1 MADSHSNAITPPL
14 RAHPAAELFPLMA
27 DTDLAELAE
36 DIKKNGLHEPVWL
49 VDHEGETVIL
59 DGRNR
64 HRACEMAGIEPKTRR
79 YAGEDPIGFS
89 ISQNVQRRH
98 LTPGQKAAVAY
109 NVLPLYEEEARR
121 AKARAAAVENRRRA
135 QERAAEKA
143 QAEPPLADSCSP
155 MWADLPTSGEARE
168 RIAEELAD
176 LTDQQNEV
184 CPDVADLPHP
194 DQPEEAPP
202 RPQPRM
208 KVEPKRA
215 PLARDKAAAAV
226 GASGRGVAQ
235 YARLRREAPDLA
247 AKVDGGMALDRAD
260 RILRDREA
268 ERRRIE
274 QAKAEAEAAAQGE
287 TFTVDIRHGDFRE
300 VLSDLSGVD
309 AIITDPPYPGEFI
322 PLMADLRD
330 LADRILKPDG
340 ILAVL
345 MGQTHLPEVYRLLD
359 GGRPYR
365 WTAAYLT
372 PGNGYVSMGR
382 KVQSNWKPL
391 IVYGG
396 KHPRFADVFESKGSD
411 ADAKNNHKWG
421 QDYGAFHSIVERLT
435 SRGQT
440 VVDPFMG
447 AGTTLLAA
455 HALGRHA
462 IGCDIDPEHVQR
474 TRERLA

>member
-1 MADSHSNAITPPL
+1 M

-27 DTDLAELAE
+27 DAELAELAE
-36 DIKKNGLHEPVWL
+36 DIKTHGLHEPVWL
-49 VDHEGETVIL
+49 IDHEGDTVIL

-64 HRACEMAGIEPKTRR
+64 FRACELAGVEPRTRR
-79 YAGEDPIGFS
+79 YSGPDPIGFS
-89 ISQNVQRRH
+89 ISQNMQRRH
-98 LTPGQKAAVAY
+98 LTPGQRAAVAF
-109 NVLPLYEEEARR
+109 NVLPLYEEEGRK
-121 AKARAAAVENRRRA
+121 AKARAAAEARKREAR
-135 QERAAEKA
+135 EAAAKKSV
-143 QAEPPLADSCSP
+143 AEPPLD
-155 MWADLPTSGEARE
+155 DF
-168 RIAEELAD
+168 
-176 LTDQQNEV
+176 Q
-184 CPDVADLPHP
+184 DVADLPQL
-194 DQPEEAPP
+194 DDVPP
-202 RPQPRM
+202 KM
-208 KVEPKRA
+208 KCEPKRA
-215 PLARDKAAAAV
+215 PLARDKAAAAA

-247 AKVDGGMALDRAD
+247 DKVDAGMALDRAE
-260 RILRDREA
+260 RILRDRHA
-268 ERRRIE
+268 EQRRIE
-274 QAKAEAEAAAQGE
+274 QAKSEAARIAQGE
-287 TFTVDIRHGDFRE
+287 TLTLDIRHGDFRE
-300 VLSDLSGVD
+300 VLADLTGVD

-345 MGQTHLPEVYRLLD
+345 MGQTYLPDVYRLLE

-372 PGNGYVSMGR
+372 PRAGYVSMGR
-382 KVQSNWKPL
+382 MVQSNWKPL

-396 KHPRFADVFESKGSD
+396 KKPRFVDVFRTEASG

-421 QDYGAFHSIVERLT
+421 QDYGAFHTIVERLT

-455 HALGRHA
+455 HSLGRHA
-462 IGCDIDPEHVQR
+462 IGCDIDAEHVQR